1 MARFAPTAPLPP
13 VAAYLGID
21 WADAHHDVALQAADA
36 AAVEMGR
43 VAHTP
48 NALAAWL
55 ATLGAR
61 FGGRPVAVALET
73 SRGPLVHALLEVP
86 WLILYPINPRSLR
99 RFREAF
105 TPSGAKDDGPDA
117 RLLLELLVK
126 HRERLTAWRPD
137 DAATRHLRALV
148 EQRRTAV
155 ELRSQLVLQLQATLK
170 GYFPQALTWA
180 GADLA
185 RPLALAFLERWPTL
199 AALQRARPATVR
211 RFYTSH
217 GCRRAARLDARLA
230 EMATALPLTHDAA
243 IIAPSVL
250 GVQLLV
256 GQLKALGVSLA
267 TLDDAIAAAFAA
279 HPEAPLFQALPG
291 AGAALAPRLLVA
303 FGTDRRRYA
312 TAADLQQET
321 GIAPVTLRSGQ
332 TLRGP
337 LALGRS
343 DVPPADVPRIR
354 PPLGAP
360 RRVGAGVLPRA
371 TCPRQVASRR
381 RSGAGVQVDP
391 GPLAL
396 LAGPDPLRRRALYSR
411 ARLTRLTH
419 RRAPRLRGDG
429 GRCLTALDRQ
439 PQMAL

>member
-1 MARFAPTAPLPP
+1 MARPAPTAPLPP

-117 RLLLELLVK
+117 RLLLEFLVK

-185 RPLALAFLERWPTL
+185 RPLALAFLKRWPTL

-256 GQLKALGVSLA
+256 GQLEALGVSLA

-332 TLRGP
+332 TCVVRWRWAVPTFLRQTFHEFAHHSVLHVPWARAFYHAQRARGKSHHVAVRA
-337 LALGRS
+337 LAFKW
-343 DVPPADVPRIR
+343 IR
-354 PPLGAP
+354 
-360 RRVGAGVLPRA
+360 VLWRCWQDRTPYDDARYTRA
-371 TCPRQVASRR
+371 LASRG
-381 RSGAGVQVDP
+381 SPIA
-391 GPLAL
+391 A
-396 LAGPDPLRRRALYSR
+396 
-411 ARLTRLTH
+411 H
-419 RRAPRLRGDG
+419 
-429 GRCLTALDRQ
+429 LDCAA
-439 PQMAL
+439 MEAVA